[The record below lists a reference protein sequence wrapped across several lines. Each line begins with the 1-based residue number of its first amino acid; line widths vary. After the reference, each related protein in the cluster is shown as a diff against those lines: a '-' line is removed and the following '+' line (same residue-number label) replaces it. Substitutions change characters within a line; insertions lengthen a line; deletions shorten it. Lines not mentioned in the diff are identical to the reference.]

1 MPPMLVVGSVAFDTL
16 HLPNGSHEKV
26 LGGSATYAALAGSIF
41 TPAQLVGVV
50 GRDYPDSAVKLLR
63 EHNIDLEG
71 LESRDGLTFH
81 WEGRYANDL
90 TSRTSLKTELNV
102 FAEFHPK
109 IPERFRSTPYVMLGN
124 IGPDLQLEVLAQV
137 KKPKLVIADT
147 MNYWIETK
155 LADLKRLLKQVDV
168 LVVNDEEAR
177 QLAQTYN
184 IALVAQELL
193 AMGAAQCGDQ
203 TRRARGHALARQ
215 GRVLRARVSAL

>member
-109 IPERFRSTPYVMLGN
+109 IPERFRSAGLCRPAISHEPISRTSRSG
-124 IGPDLQLEVLAQV
+124 
-137 KKPKLVIADT
+137 
-147 MNYWIETK
+147 
-155 LADLKRLLKQVDV
+155 
-168 LVVNDEEAR
+168 
-177 QLAQTYN
+177 
-184 IALVAQELL
+184 
-193 AMGAAQCGDQ
+193 
-203 TRRARGHALARQ
+203 
-215 GRVLRARVSAL
+215 VSAIRLVREPAGPAIAQATVPGAGALTTNGTSR